1 MEKYKDFSLSK
12 TYIKFLIASL
22 IIIISAWEMIN
33 SSEALASITGLGITF
48 WGTFFLAI
56 VTSLPE
62 LVYTITAVKIKAYD
76 LAISIV
82 FGANIINATIPFFS
96 DIFYSGY
103 SILNDIQNYNSV
115 SIFTVIILSSIV
127 IINILY
133 HPNIFFQKND

>member
-1 MEKYKDFSLSK
+1 MGK
-12 TYIKFLIASL
+12 
-22 IIIISAWEMIN
+22 
-33 SSEALASITGLGITF
+33 
-48 WGTFFLAI
+48 FFLAI

-133 HPNIFFQKND
+133 HPKHIFLKKMISSGFIVSLYFISIPIIANLR